1 MKRKAWPIPCI
12 NFDGLDVEEC
22 DEITLLGVAFHSRLT
37 FASHVKE
44 VAKRGCQRLGFVK
57 RSSRVLGAEGIVNA
71 YKGFVRP
78 VLEYSVLT
86 WMGAAESNLNKLE
99 QVQARALRTC
109 DKKVSIDS
117 LCHRR
122 KVSAASYL
130 FKLKFMDPPELL
142 RDLVPDDPK
151 PSAGPAR
158 TRRAKEI
165 ELHGQKHQLDRHCN
179 I

>member
-1 MKRKAWPIPCI
+1 M
-12 NFDGLDVEEC
+12 
-22 DEITLLGVAFHSRLT
+22 
-37 FASHVKE
+37 
-44 VAKRGCQRLGFVK
+44 
-57 RSSRVLGAEGIVNA
+57 NA

-86 WMGAAESNLNKLE
+86 WMGAAESNLNKLD

-117 LCHRR
+117 LCHGR

-142 RDLVPDDPK
+142 RDLVPDDAK
-151 PSAGPAR
+151 PSARPAR

-165 ELHGQKHQLDRHCN
+165 ELHGHKYQLNNHCN
-179 I
+179 IKSLDGFKRAFPNCIIDCWNKVESGTFDGNFDQKHLQHFKQSVNRMLR